1 MDPDDGLSD
10 DLVALG
16 DSGRATE
23 ASRSNPIATVALE
36 TAAPAI
42 EIDRVSM
49 RCGSA
54 VALEDITLTVR
65 RQEIFGLLGPSGA
78 GKTSLLRAIALPE
91 SAHAGSI
98 RLFGQPHRTSGAGSR
113 LAYLPQ
119 NFHPPGDLTG
129 RDFVRLTLA
138 VHGCRAKRAQIA
150 AQAEQLELDP
160 SVLRRPVKDYAKGM
174 MQKLGLLALFLA
186 DRPLLLLDEPMSG
199 LDPATRVLFKQEL
212 AADRARGRTIL
223 LSAQIPADHDQ
234 LCDRIAILHRG
245 RLGYAGTPAE
255 LRARTGTPTLAS
267 ACLAVIRAHRSP
279 GTPA

>member
-16 DSGRATE
+16 G
-23 ASRSNPIATVALE
+23 SRSAPEAARSDLAAAAALE

-42 EIDRVSM
+42 EIDRLAT
-49 RCGSA
+49 RCGGA
-54 VALEDITLTVR
+54 VMLEDTTLTVR

-98 RLFGQPHRTSGAGSR
+98 RLFGQPHRASGAGSR

-119 NFHPPGDLTG
+119 SFQPPGDLTG

-138 VHGCRAKRAQIA
+138 FHGCRAKRAQIA
-150 AQAEQLELDP
+150 ARAEQLELDP
-160 SVLRRPVKDYAKGM
+160 SVLRRQVKDYAKGM
-174 MQKLGLLALFLA
+174 MQKLGLLALFLT
-186 DRPLLLLDEPMSG
+186 DLPLLLLDEPMSG
-199 LDPATRVLFKQEL
+199 LDPATRILVKEQL

-223 LSAQIPADHDQ
+223 LSARIAADHDQ
-234 LCDRIAILHRG
+234 LCDRIAILHQG
-245 RLGYAGTPAE
+245 RLRYVGTPGE
-255 LRARTGTPTLAS
+255 LRTRTGAPTLAS
-267 ACLAVIRAHRSP
+267 AFLAVIRAP
-279 GTPA
+279 LLPAALQ